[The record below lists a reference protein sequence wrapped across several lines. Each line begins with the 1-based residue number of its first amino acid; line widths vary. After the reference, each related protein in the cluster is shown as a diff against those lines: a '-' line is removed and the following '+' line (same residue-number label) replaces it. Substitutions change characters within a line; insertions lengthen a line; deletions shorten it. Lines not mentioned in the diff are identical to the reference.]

1 MIEVKASLEIKSD
14 TQGGFELMFWVCDSF
29 NYTTPFR
36 AMLVEIA
43 EVLGRDPSVDL
54 SLPPYLADEDF
65 VEGTLTLQEG
75 ALRVYY
81 EYALSYLS
89 LGGGDWEVLK
99 AVAERLQPHIALV

>member
-1 MIEVKASLEIKSD
+1 VIEVKAPLEIKPD
-14 TQGGFELMFWVCDSF
+14 PQGGLELMFWVCDSF

-54 SLPPYLADEDF
+54 SLPPYFAGEDF
-65 VEGTLTLQEG
+65 VEGALTLQEG
-75 ALRVYY
+75 PLRVYY

-89 LGGGDWEVLK
+89 LGNDDWKVLK
-99 AVAERLQPHIALV
+99 VVAERLQPHVALI